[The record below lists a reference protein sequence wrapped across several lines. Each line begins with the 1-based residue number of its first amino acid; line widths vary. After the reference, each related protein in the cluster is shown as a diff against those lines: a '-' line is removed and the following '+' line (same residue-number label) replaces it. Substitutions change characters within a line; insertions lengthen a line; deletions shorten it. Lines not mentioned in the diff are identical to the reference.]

1 MTIIENAQVICGG
14 TIDSGRRIAFEQG
27 LLVSPPAVPG
37 LEDTVIDA
45 CGQFLSAGFVDIHTH
60 GGGGADFL
68 DATSEAFL
76 TVAQTHARHGT
87 TTLLPTATSST
98 AEEALKMFDAFQ
110 KASAENPL
118 GADMPGI
125 HLEGPYFSPKQCGAQ
140 DPAHLRTP
148 EPAEYNVLLD
158 ACDRIL
164 RWSAAPELPGSTAI
178 AAALKARGVLPSIGH
193 SDAEFDEAIAAFE
206 AGFTHVT
213 HLYSCTSTVHRK
225 NAIRHAGIV
234 ESAYLTD
241 GMTVE
246 IIADGIHL
254 PPALLQ
260 MIYRFIGPRRTALV
274 TDSMR
279 AAGMPEGPSILG
291 SLTNGLPVIVE
302 EGVAKLPDRT
312 ALAGSVATMDQ
323 LLQNMVHLANATLP
337 DAVMMASET
346 PAKIVG
352 LTDRGTLDLGK
363 RADIV
368 LFDEN
373 LQITRTIVGGQ
384 TVYQIS

>member
-14 TIDSGRRIAFEQG
+14 QIYPGRKIAFEHG
-27 LLVSPPAVPG
+27 LLVSPPAAPG
-37 LEDTVIDA
+37 SEDTVIDA

-98 AEEALKMFDAFQ
+98 AEEALKMFNAFQ
-110 KASAENPL
+110 KARVENPL

-148 EPAEYNVLLD
+148 DPAEYNTLLD

-164 RWSAAPELPGSTAI
+164 RWSAAPELPGSAAF
-178 AAALKARGVLPSIGH
+178 AAALKERGVLPSIGH

-206 AGFTHVT
+206 SGFTHVT

-260 MIYRFIGPRRTALV
+260 MIYRFIGPSRTALV

-312 ALAGSVATMDQ
+312 ALAGSVATMDR

-337 DAVMMASET
+337 YAVMMASET

-352 LTDRGTLDLGK
+352 LTDRGTLEPGK